1 LVLLI
6 VHIEQPIPRPVA
18 KERKCTIQVRRYTAV
33 KNQRMVNNHNDDILH
48 KAADH
53 KEGGSVNSCVCI
65 KLHPLVKYMCLLCH
79 DSCYRYS
86 STC

>member
-53 KEGGSVNSCVCI
+53 KKGGSVN
-65 KLHPLVKYMCLLCH
+65 L
-79 DSCYRYS
+79 RYYFFIVLINKQPKAWLYGI
-86 STC
+86 